1 MEAIVKNV
9 RIRELIRLLADL
21 HMKYEVADIILEPE
35 RNRII
40 IDPLPNED
48 LLDNLNKAELDEGDI
63 DDLT

>member
-9 RIRELIRLLADL
+9 RIKELIRLLADL

-40 IDPLPNED
+40 IDPVPNEE
-48 LLDNLNKAELDEGDI
+48 LYENLNKAEMDGDI
-63 DDLT
+63 DEDIS